1 MHRAHDACS
10 CALLLPHRPVHHFTS
25 LMQNSPGSRVEGLH
39 FIPSHRCTP
48 PSSVR
53 ILIPRPVRNSHPSM
67 SSTAPCASSSESCS
81 SRPHSGHSTSE
92 LPSMVLVESSRLC
105 RVPQSVHS
113 VMPH

>member
-1 MHRAHDACS
+1 CTWPCLFLFPGVQMHRAHDACS

-53 ILIPRPVRNSHPSM
+53 ILIPRPVRNSHPRM
-67 SSTAPCASSSESCS
+67 SSTTPCASASESCIS
-81 SRPHSGHSTSE
+81 HSQSGHRASA
-92 LPSMVLVESSRLC
+92 LPSMVVDESSR
-105 RVPQSVHS
+105 
-113 VMPH
+113 